1 MPVPNPVMP
10 VKGAGTTLWVYKGSG
25 DPYANPLSDVDW
37 SRLAKVKDLTPGEL
51 TAESYDDSY
60 LDDED
65 ADWTATGQGQKS
77 AGDTSFTLA
86 WMPGEQGQQALLAWF
101 NEGDTRAYKIRFPNG
116 TVDVFRGWVSSI
128 GKAVTAKEVITRTVK
143 VTNVGRPSMAEDR
156 STVTAATGMTVTP
169 ASASV
174 VKGQS
179 TTLTVAF
186 QPEGATDKSFRAV
199 SADKTKATVSVSG
212 MTSAGDTS
220 FTLAWMPGEQGQQAL
235 LAWFNE
241 GDTRAYKI
249 RFPNGTVDVFRG
261 WVSSIG
267 KAVTAKE
274 VITRT
279 VKVTNVGRPSMAEEH
294 STVTAATGMTVTPAS
309 ASVVKGKST
318 TLTVAFQPEGATD
331 KSFRAVSADKTKAT
345 VSVSGMTITVNG
357 VAAGKVNIPVVSGNG
372 EFAAVAEITVTAS

>member
-10 VKGAGTTLWVYKGSG
+10 VKGAGTTLWVYKGNG

-128 GKAVTAKEVITRTVK
+128 GKAVTAT
-143 VTNVGRPSMAEDR
+143 
-156 STVTAATGMTVTP
+156 TGMTVTP
-169 ASASV
+169 ASTSV

-212 MTSAGDTS
+212 MT
-220 FTLAWMPGEQGQQAL
+220 
-235 LAWFNE
+235 
-241 GDTRAYKI
+241 I
-249 RFPNGTVDVFRG
+249 
-261 WVSSIG
+261 
-267 KAVTAKE
+267 
-274 VITRT
+274 T
-279 VKVTNVGRPSMAEEH
+279 VK
-294 STVTAATGMTVTPAS
+294 
-309 ASVVKGKST
+309 
-318 TLTVAFQPEGATD
+318 
-331 KSFRAVSADKTKAT
+331 
-345 VSVSGMTITVNG
+345 G

-372 EFAAVAEITVTAS
+372 ELAAVAEITVTAS

>member
-10 VKGAGTTLWVYKGSG
+10 VKGAGTTLWVYKGNG

-51 TAESYDDSY
+51 SAESYDDSY

-128 GKAVTAKEVITRTVK
+128 GKAVTAT
-143 VTNVGRPSMAEDR
+143 
-156 STVTAATGMTVTP
+156 TGMTVTP

-174 VKGQS
+174 VKGQ
-179 TTLTVAF
+179 
-186 QPEGATDKSFRAV
+186 
-199 SADKTKATVSVSG
+199 
-212 MTSAGDTS
+212 
-220 FTLAWMPGEQGQQAL
+220 
-235 LAWFNE
+235 
-241 GDTRAYKI
+241 
-249 RFPNGTVDVFRG
+249 
-261 WVSSIG
+261 
-267 KAVTAKE
+267 
-274 VITRT
+274 
-279 VKVTNVGRPSMAEEH
+279 
-294 STVTAATGMTVTPAS
+294 
-309 ASVVKGKST
+309 ST